1 MIGVRVMLRVLPKK
15 IALVALLTVIG
26 YGQQAQAK
34 NDDIDDLR
42 FEKTNEWYLVKDDQH
57 HDIQTWAKREDGK
70 QIRSFK
76 VRSEIKASVEEVM
89 KVFLDFDNWK
99 RWSWKVR
106 ISKLLKKVS
115 ATEYYAYVTHDS
127 PFGVPD
133 RDVILHFQIDPYS
146 PNHTYIGISIDAVPN
161 YIPVEPNF
169 VRIEA
174 ESLRIKIYSDGNGK
188 TVFENEGY
196 VDPASGMPIWS
207 INFIQRTAP
216 YTIML
221 GLKRRVENHLYNDNF
236 VVPFATK

>member
-1 MIGVRVMLRVLPKK
+1 MLRFLQKKMLLIVLL
-15 IALVALLTVIG
+15 ATV
-26 YGQQAQAK
+26 GQQAQAK

-42 FEKTNEWYLVKDDQH
+42 FERINEWYIVKDDEH
-57 HDIQTWAKREDGK
+57 HGIKTWAKREDGK
-70 QIRSFK
+70 QLRSFK
-76 VRSEIKASVEEVM
+76 VRGEIKGSVEEVM

-133 RDVILHFQIDPYS
+133 RDVVLHFDIEPYS
-146 PNHTYIGISIDAVPN
+146 AKQPYIDIKIKAEPN
-161 YIPVEPNF
+161 YIPKEAEF

-174 ESLRIKIYSDGNGK
+174 ETMRMKIYSDGNGK

-207 INFIQRTAP
+207 INFIQRSAP

-221 GLKRRVENHLYNDNF
+221 GLKRRVENHLYNQNF